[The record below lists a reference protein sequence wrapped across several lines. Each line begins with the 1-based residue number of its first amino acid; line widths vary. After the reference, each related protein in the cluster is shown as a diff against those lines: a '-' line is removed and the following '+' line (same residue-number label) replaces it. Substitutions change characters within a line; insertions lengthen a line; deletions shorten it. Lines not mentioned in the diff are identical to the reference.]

1 MQFYCNFCC
10 DFLLLTNVLRLDEF
24 SYECSD
30 EGISLN
36 CKVQNI
42 ITHLLVSM
50 HQKKITVEIAA
61 KIASVIMLSNACWM
75 DNFPAF
81 LWVISNSHR

>member
-1 MQFYCNFCC
+1 MQLYCNFCC
-10 DFLLLTNVLRLDEF
+10 DFLLLTNVNDWM

-50 HQKKITVEIAA
+50 YQKKKITVEIAA
-61 KIASVIMLSNACWM
+61 KIASVIILSNACWM